1 MNDRHKQFQI
11 YLKGKD
17 ETWRVRGYKR
27 VGNKYDITFTNG
39 KIFTYNARN
48 VRVIESAL
56 KSQKSR
62 DCFDYL
68 KEIAGSVGLNTVVAK
83 GKIVNILSYNYSKI
97 KFILPE
103 SMLGSFLFGE
113 LSEAKLSNPKVAYC
127 GAFFR
132 EVSPRKLEIVEEN
145 IYPFGFNASQ
155 KAAVDKALTNK
166 LSIIEGPPGT
176 GKTQTI
182 LNIIANAVIKG
193 ESVAVVSSNNSAT
206 KNVLDKLKKH
216 DVDFI
221 AAYLGNTVNKKDFI
235 NAQKALPNMYGWQ
248 IKPEEATTIQQELK
262 LRDNALQEKLAQQNE
277 LSVLKQELSAI
288 KTEEKYFSQYIDSF
302 GAQLEPQEVL
312 KIKSSQAALEM
323 WLTCETFEEST
334 KDSGII
340 ALFKRIFEYLRFW
353 NKKKST
359 IQKLLNTYSREYLI
373 AAFQQK
379 FYDLKISE
387 LNQRISNLTND
398 LKHFNFKSKMKE
410 YSELSAKFFRAK
422 LVERYAHKNRTI
434 YDIDDLWKKSIEFID
449 DYPVILST
457 TYSLRSSLSKDV
469 MYDYVIIDESSQ
481 VDLCTGALALSCAKK
496 AVVVG
501 DLKQLPN
508 VVDSEDAKAT
518 DSIFNKYSLPEVYR
532 YKNHSL
538 LSAMTEMFPDAP
550 STLLREHYRCHPKI
564 IEFCNKK
571 FYDDQLIVLTEQKS
585 KRDPLVLYK
594 TTEGNHARDRIN
606 QRQIDVIKSEI
617 IPQQKLNTKDGS
629 LGIVTPYRN
638 QTNALQK
645 SFDGMNVKAD
655 TVDKFQGQENKV
667 VILSTV
673 DNEISKFTD
682 NANRLNVA
690 ISRAAEQL
698 IVVVNEDASLKD
710 SNIGDLVR
718 YIEYNNFAVV
728 DSKVYSVFDYLYKC
742 YAQRRK
748 KFLAKKKRVSQYDSE
763 NLMHDLITKLLK
775 TKDGNRFD
783 VSVHVPLKMI
793 IRDASLLTPTEEKY
807 AMNILTHVDFLIFDS
822 IDKSP
827 RLVIE
832 VDGVKYHSEGT
843 RQSERD
849 AMKNS
854 ILNKYGLPLLRF
866 RTDGSNERKQ
876 LEDTFDKVLNLK
888 N

>member
-1 MNDRHKQFQI
+1 MTEKHKQFQI

-27 VGNKYDITFTNG
+27 VGNKYDVTFNNG
-39 KIFTYNARN
+39 KIFTYNAYN

-56 KSQKSR
+56 KSPKSK

-68 KEIAGSVGLNTVVAK
+68 KEIAEAVGLTAEVAK

-103 SMLGSFLFGE
+103 SMLGAFLFGE
-113 LSEAKLSNPKVAYC
+113 LPYAKPSNPKNTYYVP
-127 GAFFR
+127 FFK
-132 EVSPRKLEIVEEN
+132 EVNSIKTEITDEP

-182 LNIIANAVIKG
+182 LNIIANAVMRG

-206 KNVLDKLKKH
+206 KNVLDKLKKYN
-216 DVDFI
+216 VDFI

-235 NAQKALPNMYGWQ
+235 NAQKPLPNMHGWQ
-248 IKPEEATTIQQELK
+248 IKPEEVITLQQELK
-262 LRDNALQEKLAQQNE
+262 LRYNALKEKLVQQNE

-302 GAQLEPQEVL
+302 GAQLEPQEVQ
-312 KIKSSQAALEM
+312 KIQSSQSALEM
-323 WLTCETFEEST
+323 WLTCETFEEPI
-334 KDSGII
+334 KVSGII
-340 ALFKRIFEYLRFW
+340 AILKRIFEYLRFW

-387 LNQRISNLTND
+387 LSQYISNLTKE
-398 LKHFNFKSKMKE
+398 LKHFNFNAKMKE
-410 YSELSAKFFRAK
+410 YSELSAKIFRAK
-422 LVERYAHKNRTI
+422 LVERYAHKNRAI
-434 YDIDDLWKKSIEFID
+434 YDIDDLWRKSSEFID

-457 TYSLRSSLSKDV
+457 TYSLRSSLSNDV
-469 MYDYVIIDESSQ
+469 MYDYVIVDESSQ

-496 AVVVG
+496 AVIVG

-508 VVDSEDAKAT
+508 VVDSKDAEAT
-518 DSIFNKYSLPEVYR
+518 DTIFNKYSLPEVYR

-538 LSAMTEMFPDAP
+538 LFAMTEMFPKAP

-571 FYDDQLIVLTEQKS
+571 FYDDQLIVLTEHKS

-617 IPQQKLNTKDGS
+617 IPQQKLNTEDGS

-638 QTNALQK
+638 QTSALQK
-645 SFDGMNVKAD
+645 AFDGLNVKAD

-698 IVVVNEDASLKD
+698 ILVVNEDASLKD
-710 SNIGDLVR
+710 SNIADLVR
-718 YIEYNNFAVV
+718 YIEYNNFAIV
-728 DSKVYSVFDYLYKC
+728 DSKVYSVFDYLYKS

-763 NLMHDLITKLLK
+763 NLMHDLITSVLK
-775 TKDGNRFD
+775 EKDGNRFE
-783 VSVHVPLKMI
+783 VATHVPLKMI
-793 IRDASLLTPTEEKY
+793 IRDASLLTPAEEKY
-807 AMNILTHVDFLIFDS
+807 AMNILTHVDFLVFDS

-827 RLVIE
+827 RLIVE
-832 VDGVKYHSEGT
+832 VDGVKFHAEGT
-843 RQSERD
+843 RQAERD
-849 AMKNS
+849 AMKNA
-854 ILNKYGLPLLRF
+854 ILYKYGLPLLRF
-866 RTDGSNERKQ
+866 RTDSSDERTKLNEALFGPFKQ
-876 LEDTFDKVLNLK
+876 
-888 N
+888 

>member
-1 MNDRHKQFQI
+1 MKDVQI
-11 YLKGKD
+11 YLKGKNKAASIKSI
-17 ETWRVRGYKR
+17 RL
-27 VGNKYDITFTNG
+27 VGHLYEVVYNSGSKVY
-39 KIFTYNARN
+39 TYNKN
-48 VRVIESAL
+48 DVKIIESAL
-56 KSQKSR
+56 KSPKSK

-68 KEIAGSVGLNTVVAK
+68 KEIAEAVGLTAEVAK

-103 SMLGSFLFGE
+103 SMLGAFLFGE
-113 LSEAKLSNPKVAYC
+113 LSEPKTSNSKIAYC
-127 GAFFR
+127 GTFFR
-132 EVSPRKLEIVEEN
+132 EVNPPKPEIVNEN

-182 LNIIANAVIKG
+182 LNIIANAVMRG

-206 KNVLDKLKKH
+206 KNVLDKLKKYN
-216 DVDFI
+216 VDFI

-235 NAQKALPNMYGWQ
+235 NAQKPLPNMHGWQ
-248 IKPEEATTIQQELK
+248 IKPEEVITLQQELK
-262 LRDNALQEKLAQQNE
+262 LRYNALQEKLVQQNE
-277 LSVLKQELSAI
+277 LSVLKQKLSAI

-302 GAQLEPQEVL
+302 GTQLEPQEVM

-323 WLTCETFEEST
+323 WLICESFEEPT
-334 KDSGII
+334 KGSGII
-340 ALFKRIFEYLRFW
+340 ALLKRFFEYLRFW

-359 IQKLLNTYSREYLI
+359 IKKLLNTYTREYLI

-379 FYDLKISE
+379 FYELKISE
-387 LNQRISNLTND
+387 LSQLISNLTKD
-398 LKHFNFKSKMKE
+398 LKHFNFNAKMKE
-410 YSELSAKFFRAK
+410 YSEFSAKIFRAK

-434 YDIDDLWKKSIEFID
+434 YDIDDLWRKSTEFID

-457 TYSLRSSLSKDV
+457 TYSLRSSLSNDV
-469 MYDYVIIDESSQ
+469 MYDYVIVDESSQ

-496 AVVVG
+496 AVIVG

-508 VVDSEDAKAT
+508 VVDSKDAEAT
-518 DSIFNKYSLPEVYR
+518 DVIFNKYSLPEVYR

-538 LSAMTEMFPDAP
+538 LSAMTEMFPKAP

-571 FYDDQLIVLTEQKS
+571 FYDDQLIVLTEHKS

-617 IPQQKLNTKDGS
+617 IPQQKLNTEDGS

-645 SFDGMNVKAD
+645 AFDGMNVKAD
-655 TVDKFQGQENKV
+655 TVDKFQGQENEV

-673 DNEISKFTD
+673 DNEISRFTD

-698 IVVVNEDASLKD
+698 ILVVNEDASLKD
-710 SNIGDLVR
+710 SNIGDLVK
-718 YIEYNNFAVV
+718 YIEYNNFAIV
-728 DSKVYSVFDYLYKC
+728 DSKVYSVFDYLYRC
-742 YAQRRK
+742 YAQRRR

-763 NLMHDLITKLLK
+763 NLMHDLITSVLK
-775 TKDGNRFD
+775 ENGGNRFE
-783 VSVHVPLKMI
+783 VAVHVPLKMI
-793 IRDASLLTPTEEKY
+793 IRDASLLTQAEEKY

-827 RLVIE
+827 RLIVE
-832 VDGVKYHSEGT
+832 VDGVKFHADGT
-843 RQSERD
+843 RQAERD

-866 RTDGSNERKQ
+866 RTDGSYERKK
-876 LEDTFDKVLNLK
+876 LIDAFANI
-888 N
+888 

>member
-1 MNDRHKQFQI
+1 MQNVPRHKQFQI
-11 YLKGKD
+11 YLKGKN
-17 ETWRVRGYKR
+17 ETWRVQDFKHFGDKCE
-27 VGNKYDITFTNG
+27 VTFTNG
-39 KIFTYNARN
+39 KKFNYNARN
-48 VRVIESAL
+48 VRIIESAL
-56 KSQKSR
+56 KSPKSR

-68 KEIAGSVGLNTVVAK
+68 KEIADAVGLNAEVAK

-103 SMLGSFLFGE
+103 STLGAFLFGE
-113 LSEAKLSNPKVAYC
+113 LSGAKLSNPKVAYC
-127 GAFFR
+127 GAFFK
-132 EVSPRKLEIVEEN
+132 EVNPRKPETIDDI

-182 LNIIANAVIKG
+182 LNIIANAVMRG

-206 KNVLDKLKKH
+206 KNILDKLKKY

-235 NAQKALPNMYGWQ
+235 NAQKPLPNMHGWQ
-248 IKPEEATTIQQELK
+248 IEPKEIITLQQELK
-262 LRDNALQEKLAQQNE
+262 LRYNALQEKLARQNE
-277 LSVLKQELSAI
+277 LSVLKQELSVI
-288 KTEEKYFSQYIDSF
+288 KIEEKYFSQYIDSF
-302 GAQLEPQEVL
+302 GAQLEPQEVQ
-312 KIKSSQAALEM
+312 KIKTSQSALEM

-334 KDSGII
+334 KETGII
-340 ALFKRIFEYLRFW
+340 ALLKRIFEYLRFW
-353 NKKKST
+353 NKKRST
-359 IQKLLNTYSREYLI
+359 IQKLLNKYSREYLI

-379 FYDLKISE
+379 FYELKISE
-387 LNQRISNLTND
+387 ISQCISNLTKD
-398 LKHFNFKSKMKE
+398 LNHFNFNAKMKE
-410 YSELSAKFFRAK
+410 YSELSAKIFRAK
-422 LVERYAHKNRTI
+422 LVERYTHKNRTI
-434 YDIDDLWKKSIEFID
+434 YDIDDLWRKSIEFID

-457 TYSLRSSLSKDV
+457 TYSLRNSLSNDV
-469 MYDYVIIDESSQ
+469 MYDYVIVDESSQ

-496 AVVVG
+496 AIIVG

-518 DSIFNKYSLPEVYR
+518 DAIFNKYSLPEVYR

-538 LSAMTEMFPDAP
+538 LSAMTEMFPKAP

-571 FYDDQLIVLTEQKS
+571 FYDDQLVVLTEQKS
-585 KRDPLVLYK
+585 KREPLVLYK
-594 TTEGNHARDRIN
+594 TTEGNHARNRIN

-617 IPQQKLNTKDGS
+617 IPQQKLNTTDGS

-638 QTNALQK
+638 QTNALQE

-655 TVDKFQGQENKV
+655 TVDKFQGQENEV

-690 ISRAAEQL
+690 ISRAVEQL
-698 IVVVNEDASLKD
+698 ILVVNNDASLKD

-718 YIEYNNFAVV
+718 YIEYNNFAIVE
-728 DSKVYSVFDYLYKC
+728 SKVYSVFDYLYKC
-742 YAQRRK
+742 YAERRR

-763 NLMHDLITKLLK
+763 NLMYDLITTVLK
-775 TKDGNRFD
+775 EKCGNRFE
-783 VSVHVPLKMI
+783 VVVHVPLQMI
-793 IRDASLLTPTEEKY
+793 IRDTSLMTPEEKKY
-807 AMNILTHVDFLIFDS
+807 ATNILTHVDFLIFDS

-832 VDGVKYHSEGT
+832 VDGVKYHAEGT
-843 RQSERD
+843 RQAERD
-849 AMKNS
+849 VMKNS

-866 RTDGSNERKQ
+866 RTDGSGELNQ
-876 LEDTFDKVLNLK
+876 LIDILDSF
-888 N
+888 